1 MMPPVAPA
9 PAYAPPLRS
18 AGAFLSR
25 MRPDRL
31 TLLIAAAALLGVGL
45 TLAREVTYGVALQSD
60 SFAYIRAARDLA
72 AGDGFSRGAG
82 YTFWPPLY
90 PLLLAAAGL
99 GIFDPYAVAGPLNA
113 ALFGITIFIVGQYL
127 RRRLPS
133 RFLALWACLALALS
147 IPLAESAATALT
159 GSLFILMITLAL
171 IQTDNFLSEGKTSSL
186 LWAAAFSALAWQTRY
201 LGGAVVVFVVLL
213 LLFQSGPP
221 LLQRARRIAGF
232 SLITALPM
240 ALWLLRNYLTSG
252 DLPGHNRM
260 PDYDLLGLAGD
271 VFSGL
276 WSWIYFGLPLAP
288 WLPTA
293 LAAAVLIPSGY
304 ILMKTQHQNPNLSVW
319 RPCGI
324 FGGFAL
330 VYTLLLI
337 TALMLRQAVHG
348 VEPRYL
354 TPLYIPLIIVAVL
367 ALGQLFNY
375 LRDVKLPVN
384 AGNIP
389 VIKKF
394 ARNKTEIPGPLSV
407 ILTICLSLWIVGQ
420 IAPNVQE
427 IIYANSATLVNGY
440 SAQPF
445 ADSETLRYFRENPIT
460 GIVYGNEMGLLR
472 FHKYDATKYRGI
484 PAYIREGNAAPQEQ
498 LAVWLADVPEGAY
511 IVWLSNLL
519 DNHNFA
525 YTGADMR
532 IAPGFRPV
540 AELPD
545 GFIFQ
550 ADQGYTPVSDPYR
563 AEYDAVVSGGEPAI
577 SSTFDIYINEN
588 TLSYIKEPCAGMD
601 TIDPFLLHI
610 TPADAADLLADSRQ
624 QGFNNLD
631 FHFTEHGVR
640 VGGMCLIKVPLPG
653 YEIARIRAGQFVYKG
668 GMIWENEVNPGIFAR
683 FHEIE
688 AGLESSQLI
697 ESGTFDLYFD
707 GNRMVY
713 YKDACADADTQARF
727 FLHLFPTDTDDLP
740 ADRREYGFGNVGFD
754 FSERGARRGGKCLA
768 AVSLPG
774 YEIARVRTGQ
784 YLPGGEQLWRA
795 EFAPGR

>member
-1 MMPPVAPA
+1 MMPPA

-25 MRPDRL
+25 IRPDRL

-82 YTFWPPLY
+82 YSFWPPLY

-147 IPLAESAATALT
+147 IPLAESAANALT

-171 IQTDNFLSEGKTSSL
+171 IQTDKFLSEGKTSSL
-186 LWAAAFSALAWQTRY
+186 LWAAVFSALAWQTRY

-213 LLFQSGPP
+213 LLFQSGPS

-232 SLITALPM
+232 SLITGLPM
-240 ALWLLRNYLTSG
+240 ALWLLRNYLVSG
-252 DLPGHNRM
+252 DLTGHARM
-260 PDYDLLGLAGD
+260 LDYDLLGLAGD
-271 VFSGL
+271 VFGGL
-276 WSWIYFGLPLAP
+276 WSWIYSGLPLAP

-304 ILMKTQHQNPNLSVW
+304 ILIKERSKKPNLSLW
-319 RPCGI
+319 RSYCI

-330 VYTLLLI
+330 VYILLLI
-337 TALMLRQAVHG
+337 TALMLVPVG
-348 VEPRYL
+348 VALRFL
-354 TPLYIPLIIVAVL
+354 TPLYIPLIMVAVL
-367 ALGQLFNY
+367 ALAGFHNY
-375 LRDVKLPVN
+375 RRNVKLPVN
-384 AGNIP
+384 VGSIP

-394 ARNKTEIPGPLSV
+394 ARNKMETPGLLSV
-407 ILTICLSLWIVGQ
+407 ILTICISLWIVGQ

-427 IIYANSATLVNGY
+427 IIRANSSALIYGY

-460 GIVYGNEMGLLR
+460 GIVYSNEKLLLR

-484 PAYIREGNAAPQEQ
+484 PTQVREGNAALQEQ

-511 IVWLSNLL
+511 IVWLSNLR
-519 DNHNFA
+519 DNHSFA

-550 ADQGYTPVSDPYR
+550 ADRGYTPASDPYR
-563 AEYDAVVSGGEPAI
+563 AEYDAIVSGGEPAI
-577 SSTFDIYINEN
+577 SSIFDIYSNEN
-588 TLSYIKEPCAGMD
+588 TLSYIKKSCAGMD

-610 TPADAADLLADSRQ
+610 TPADTADLLADSRQ

-640 VGGMCLIKVPLPG
+640 VAGMCLIKVPLPG
-653 YEIARIRAGQFVYKG
+653 YEIARIRTGQFVYKG
-668 GMIWENEVNPGIFAR
+668 EMIWENEVNPGIFAR
-683 FHEIE
+683 FREIE
-688 AGLESSQLI
+688 AGLESSQLV

-707 GNRMVY
+707 GDRMVY

-727 FLHLFPTDTDDLP
+727 FLHLFPIDADDLP
-740 ADRREYGFGNVGFD
+740 DDRREYGFGNVGFD
-754 FSERGARRGGKCLA
+754 FSEHGARRGGKCLA
-768 AVSLPG
+768 VVTLPG
-774 YEIARVRTGQ
+774 YEIARIRTGQ
-784 YLPGGEQLWRA
+784 YLPGEDRQIWRA